1 MNKNDRRGTSCFL
14 LVCVMAVL
22 ILTGC
27 CSVEESSKTI
37 MLPEEEDRLEG
48 LEVKDIKEYSYEDI
62 SEAIGLIA
70 WDQDDERSIRILT
83 GADSKGYIYN
93 EEKIRIEDA
102 QVLEQNLVDKRV
114 MSQVKIAPG
123 GRYISYETWEDGV
136 FSLVVYNTGRKE
148 HTIFREWENDEEVLQ
163 YAWSGDGRKLFAWQD
178 GNNYGQNALSEWK
191 ICSYDME
198 TGMKNEVSAE
208 GIGYSYR
215 DVLPNQDGSYVYIV
229 ENLINEQHVENLIN
243 NEQHVEEESHQ
254 FQHRVANM
262 ETGEIKDLGLWDA
275 DDARPVKFTEEG
287 VYVQDLE
294 GTISIYTGISQEP
307 VKKELFSIDYKN
319 VKLYICER
327 GDHIFLI
334 EWDSDS
340 EYMQVSAVSIKNGEI
355 VGRGVVYK
363 GISGVDTEAVISPD
377 DHAIAIQSTEY
388 IEDNRWR
395 LKITVLEY

>member
-1 MNKNDRRGTSCFL
+1 MQ
-14 LVCVMAVL
+14 
-22 ILTGC
+22 I
-27 CSVEESSKTI
+27 
-37 MLPEEEDRLEG
+37 
-48 LEVKDIKEYSYEDI
+48 
-62 SEAIGLIA
+62 
-70 WDQDDERSIRILT
+70 Q
-83 GADSKGYIYN
+83 KGIYN

-102 QVLEQNLVDKRV
+102 QVLEQNLVDKRI

-136 FSLVVYNTGRKE
+136 FSLIVYNTGRKE

-163 YAWSGDGRKLFAWQD
+163 YAWSDDGKKLFAWQD
-178 GNNYGQNALSEWK
+178 GNNYGQNAFLEWK

-198 TGMKNEVSAE
+198 TGMKNEVSVE
-208 GIGYSYR
+208 GIGYAYR
-215 DVLPNQDGSYVYIV
+215 DVLPNQDGSCVYIV
-229 ENLINEQHVENLIN
+229 EALSNEQYGENLINEQYGENLS
-243 NEQHVEEESHQ
+243 NERYGEGEIYQLR
-254 FQHRVANM
+254 HRVANM
-262 ETGEIKDLGLWDA
+262 ETGEVKDLRVWDG
-275 DDARPVKFTEEG
+275 DDAWPVKFTEEG
-287 VYVQDLE
+287 VYAQDSE
-294 GTISIYTGISQEP
+294 GAISIYTGIFEKP

-363 GISGVDTEAVISPD
+363 GISGIDTEAVVSPD

-388 IEDNRWR
+388 IEDSRWR